1 LGRLSWNARL
11 ALLALL
17 LGALLLPGAGA
28 APLERAEI
36 YFVDAARAMVESGD
50 WLVPRYQGQ
59 PFFDKPPLV
68 YWLIGAA
75 FEAFGPTLAAARLV
89 PALAALAAVLATVW
103 LGGLLFARERGLL
116 AGLMLATTFAFVSF
130 GRIAMADMPLTA
142 LATTAFALVVR
153 LDSGGPRLLA
163 PLAGAVLG
171 LGFLTKGPV
180 ALLLPGLGMLAL
192 AGRRRRLPAPLPW
205 LLVAT
210 LAFVLVAAPWFVA
223 VYLRLGPEPLTW
235 FFLRENLERFAG
247 ETYDS
252 GRPAW
257 YYLTAYLAIGLPWSL
272 LLPLVL
278 LRAARGGSGRE
289 SGRGLLL
296 AWLASMLVPLSLSRG
311 KIDYYLLPLLPPVS
325 LLAADFVAS
334 AWSRFERTWVRACT
348 ALLGL
353 VAALLPFALLRFH
366 EQWRP
371 QGPAAR
377 LIAVAALLSAL
388 GLIGAALRPSP
399 RRVAGAL
406 AGASS
411 LLAVAGLA
419 VFLPFF
425 EAAGEKPRL
434 LRDLSRELDARPD
447 ARLVFC
453 EDPLR
458 VERDLLFERRVASL
472 QRCDLWALA
481 ASRTPYLVML
491 LERER
496 LPLMEI
502 PTMRFAGWY
511 KFMPAEAFTLDG
523 LIRGVEPG
531 RLALIA
537 NFETTDRESIR
548 RAKREWRRR
557 VEDRQQAAGAGP
569 DEGSPESGKP
579 PVP

>member
-1 LGRLSWNARL
+1 LDRVPWNVRLG
-11 ALLALL
+11 LLALL
-17 LGALLLPGAGA
+17 LGALLLPGAAA

-50 WLVPRYQGQ
+50 WLVPRYQGR
-59 PFFDKPPLV
+59 PFFDKPPLA

-89 PALAALAAVLATVW
+89 PALGALAAVLATVW
-103 LGGLLFARERGLL
+103 LGGLLFDRERGLL
-116 AGLMLATTFAFVSF
+116 AGLVLATTLAFVSF
-130 GRIAMADMPLTA
+130 GRIAMADML
-142 LATTAFALVVR
+142 LTAFATAAFAIVVR
-153 LDSGGPRLLA
+153 LDAGGGRGLS

-171 LGFLTKGPV
+171 LGILAKGPV

-192 AGRRRRLPAPLPW
+192 AWRRRRPPASVPW
-205 LLVAT
+205 LLVAA
-210 LAFVLVAAPWFVA
+210 LAFLLVAAPWFVA
-223 VYLRLGPEPLTW
+223 VYLRLGPEPLSW

-247 ETYDS
+247 ETYDA
-252 GRPAW
+252 GRPVW
-257 YYLTAYLAIGLPWSL
+257 YYLTAYLAIGLPWSV

-278 LRAARGGSGRE
+278 LRAARGGSGRTGE
-289 SGRGLLL
+289 RGLLL
-296 AWLASMLVPLSLSRG
+296 AWLGLMLVPLSLSRG

-325 LLAADFVAS
+325 LLAADFVVS
-334 AWSRFERTWVRACT
+334 AWSRFERAWVRAGA

-353 VAALLPFALLRFH
+353 VSALLPLALLRFH

-371 QGPAAR
+371 PAPAAG
-377 LIAVAALLSAL
+377 LIATAALVSAL
-388 GLIGAALRPSP
+388 GLLGAALWPSP
-399 RRVAGAL
+399 RRLAGAL
-406 AGASS
+406 AGATT
-411 LLAVAGLA
+411 LLALAAFA
-419 VFLPFF
+419 VFVPSF
-425 EAAGEKPRL
+425 EAAGEKQRL
-434 LRDLSRELDARPD
+434 LQDLARELDARPD

-458 VERDLLFERRVASL
+458 IERDLLFERRVPSL

-491 LERER
+491 RERER
-496 LPLMEI
+496 RPLMEI
-502 PTMRFAGWY
+502 PATRFAGWY

-557 VEDRQQAAGAGP
+557 VEDHQQAVGAGR
-569 DEGSPESGKP
+569 DEGSRSAGRP

>member
-1 LGRLSWNARL
+1 MGRLSWNVRL

-17 LGALLLPGAGA
+17 LGALLLPAAGA
-28 APLERAEI
+28 APLERAEV

-68 YWLIGAA
+68 YWLIGGA

-89 PALAALAAVLATVW
+89 PALGALGAVLATVW
-103 LGGLLFARERGLL
+103 LGGLLFDRERGLL
-116 AGLMLATTFAFVSF
+116 AGLMLATSVAFVSF
-130 GRIAMADMPLTA
+130 GRIAMSDMLLTA
-142 LATTAFALVVR
+142 LATAAFALVVR
-153 LDSGGPRLLA
+153 LDAGGGRRLA

-171 LGFLTKGPV
+171 LGVLAKGPV

-192 AGRRRRLPAPLPW
+192 GWSRRRLPASALW
-205 LLVAT
+205 LFASA
-210 LAFVLVAAPWFVA
+210 LAFLLVAAPWFVA
-223 VYLRLGPEPLTW
+223 VYLRLGPEPLSW

-257 YYLTAYLAIGLPWSL
+257 YYLSAYLALGLPWSPL
-272 LLPLVL
+272 MPLVL
-278 LRAARGGSGRE
+278 LRAARGRPGRE
-289 SGRGLLL
+289 GARGLLL
-296 AWLASMLVPLSLSRG
+296 AWLGLMLVPLSLSRG

-325 LLAADFVAS
+325 LLTADFAAS
-334 AWSRFERTWVRACT
+334 AWSRFERAWVRASA

-353 VAALLPFALLRFH
+353 VAALLPLALLRFH

-371 QGPAAR
+371 PAPAAT
-377 LIAVAALLSAL
+377 LIAAAALISAL
-388 GLIGAALRPSP
+388 ALLAAARWPSP
-399 RRVAGAL
+399 RRLAGAL
-406 AGASS
+406 AGAVA
-411 LLAVAGLA
+411 LLAIAALA
-419 VFLPFF
+419 VFVPCF
-425 EAAGEKPRL
+425 EAAGEKQRL
-434 LRDLSRELDARPD
+434 LQDLARELDARPD

-458 VERDLLFERRVASL
+458 IERDLLFERRVPSL
-472 QRCDLWALA
+472 QRCDLWAPA
-481 ASRTPYLVML
+481 ASRLPFLVML
-491 LERER
+491 RERER
-496 LPLMEI
+496 RALMEI
-502 PTMRFAGWY
+502 PGTRFAGWY

-557 VEDRQQAAGAGP
+557 VEDAEEAAATGRDEGPRGAG
-569 DEGSPESGKP
+569 KP
-579 PVP
+579 QVP